1 MFTSSLFLISQTHT
15 EFFNCTE
22 HILYI
27 LIFHRVKWCC
37 IFTFT
42 YAKRRVLISSK
53 IVSRINKIHEIL
65 WKLHFR
71 RETIAF
77 FRTFRGFYMSHG
89 PRTIKHSRLFRI
101 TSKILKVGTYHFTII
116 KRNITIIF
124 REYFSSL
131 RFDSD
136 KKFKIIIFFVGGQA
150 PHTVYLIFHCACIII
165 TTVIIFVHVL
175 LSSNK

>member
-1 MFTSSLFLISQTHT
+1 MFTSSLFLISRTHT
-15 EFFNCTE
+15 EFFKRAE

-37 IFTFT
+37 IFIFT
-42 YAKRRVLISSK
+42 YAKRWVLIYSMF
-53 IVSRINKIHEIL
+53 VSRINKIHEML

-77 FRTFRGFYMSHG
+77 SLTFRAFYMSHG

-101 TSKILKVGTYHFTII
+101 TSKILKVGTCHFTII
-116 KRNITIIF
+116 KRNITINF
-124 REYFSSL
+124 REHFSSL

-136 KKFKIIIFFVGGQA
+136 KIFKIIIFCRGPRTPYSVFNFQ
-150 PHTVYLIFHCACIII
+150 
-165 TTVIIFVHVL
+165 
-175 LSSNK
+175 

>member
-1 MFTSSLFLISQTHT
+1 MFTSSLFLISRKHT
-15 EFFNCTE
+15 EFFNRAE

-136 KKFKIIIFFVGGQA
+136 KKFKIIIFCRGPSTTYSVFNF
-150 PHTVYLIFHCACIII
+150 PLCMYYYYYCYYFCACI
-165 TTVIIFVHVL
+165 T
-175 LSSNK
+175 KQ